1 MDFANRLRYI
11 DISGIRKMFELARA
25 EGIINLAI
33 GEPDFGIP
41 PESKEAIKKALDED
55 FTHYT
60 PNKGVMQLREA
71 LVKKLKKENGI
82 KTDIEEIIITSGG
95 SEALLLAILAIVNPN
110 DEVLI
115 PDPGFV
121 SYKPLVRIAGGIP
134 VSIPIKEENEF
145 VFNLEDI
152 RKKTTEKTKII
163 VINSPSNPTGAVFSK
178 DIVRGIA
185 ELCEKHDLSVVSD
198 EVYEKIIYE
207 GKHYS
212 IGKYTDKAITVNGF
226 SKSYA
231 MTGLRL
237 GYVQAKLEV
246 VEEMLKIHQYIQAST
261 CSLSQRA
268 ALAAL
273 QTSEKFVENMVKT
286 FKIRRDLIVELLNE
300 IDDVNC
306 LKPQGAFYVFPNFS
320 KHGKSGRLVIN
331 FLKDAK
337 VVVTPGTAFGDYGEG
352 YIRFSYA
359 TSANKI
365 TEGIK
370 RIKNYIYAVKQTSG

>member
-1 MDFANRLRYI
+1 MEFTNRLRYI

-152 RKKTTEKTKII
+152 EKKATEKTKMI

-178 DIVRGIA
+178 DIVKGIA

-198 EVYEKIIYE
+198 EVYEEIIYE

-246 VEEMLKIHQYIQAST
+246 VEEMLKIHQYIQASA

-273 QTSEKFVENMVKT
+273 QTSEKFVENMVRT
-286 FKIRRDLIVELLNE
+286 FKRRRDLIVELLNE

-320 KHGKSGRLVIN
+320 KHGKSGKLVMN

-365 TEGIK
+365 TEGVK
-370 RIKNYIYAVKQTSG
+370 RIKNYICSKTN

>member
-1 MDFANRLRYI
+1 MEFANRLRYI
-11 DISGIRKMFELARA
+11 DISGIRKMFELAKA

-41 PESKEAIKKALDED
+41 QESKEAIKKALEED

-60 PNKGVMQLREA
+60 PNKGITELREA
-71 LVKKLKKENGI
+71 LVKKLKKESGV
-82 KTDIEEIIITSGG
+82 KTNVEEIIVTSGA
-95 SEALLLAILAIVNPN
+95 SEALLLAILATVNPG
-110 DEVLI
+110 DEILI

-121 SYKPLVRIAGGIP
+121 SFKPLVRVAGGIP
-134 VSIPIKEENEF
+134 VPIPIKEENEF
-145 VFNLEDI
+145 VFDLEDI
-152 RKKTTEKTKII
+152 KEKITEKTKMII
-163 VINSPSNPTGAVFSK
+163 TNSPSNPTGAVFSK
-178 DIVRGIA
+178 DIVKGIA
-185 ELCEKHDLSVVSD
+185 ELCEEYDLFVLSD
-198 EVYEKIIYE
+198 EVYEEIIYE

-237 GYVQAKLEV
+237 GYVQAKLETI
-246 VEEMLKIHQYIQAST
+246 EEMLKIHQYIQAST

-273 QTSEKFVENMVKT
+273 QTSKKFIKKMVKT
-286 FKIRRDLIVELLNE
+286 FKGRRDLIVELLNE

-306 LKPQGAFYVFPNFS
+306 LKPPGAFYVFPNFS
-320 KHGKSGRLVIN
+320 KHGKSGKLVMD

-337 VVVTPGTAFGDYGEG
+337 VVTTPGTAFGDYGEG

-359 TSANKI
+359 TSEDEIA
-365 TEGIK
+365 EGIK
-370 RIKNYIYAVKQTSG
+370 RIKNYLENIQ